1 MRFGGG
7 RWVRVG
13 PRGGVCRVRLGTSRP
28 GRFTKPGV
36 ELPGGLKNVSFGQ
49 DAVVTM
55 NPKLGCPN
63 LHCSLE
69 SHAGEDGG
77 LFRVPV
83 HRTCVRASP
92 WLLCP
97 GIGHLARPR
106 EDLLRLRI
114 PVVPRSLVLE
124 GPFGRLFP
132 YPRLAHLKARRE
144 GFVLGVQL
152 GLEVPEIKFDAD
164 HAPILRV
171 PVLFA
176 EDLLESGHPMTSLT
190 KPI

>member
-1 MRFGGG
+1 MRLGGG

-13 PRGGVCRVRLGTSRP
+13 PKGGVCRVRLGTSRP
-28 GRFTKPGV
+28 GRFVGEPV
-36 ELPGGLKNVSFGQ
+36 EESVGGAQYRLSVLPKAGFNCG
-49 DAVVTM
+49 
-55 NPKLGCPN
+55 
-63 LHCSLE
+63 LE

-77 LFRVPV
+77 LFGPPV
-83 HRTCVRASP
+83 RRTCVRASP

-132 YPRLAHLKARRE
+132 YPRLAHLKTRRE
-144 GFVLGVQL
+144 GFGLCVQF
-152 GLEVPEIKFDAD
+152 GLELAEVELDAD
-164 HAPILRV
+164 HAPILRFPFSV
-171 PVLFA
+171 A
-176 EDLLESGHPMTSLT
+176 EDF
-190 KPI
+190 